1 MIEPNHVSVLINPK
15 AGKGISR
22 KRIEILQE
30 TFTEQL
36 YAPCLHFAYDLA
48 EDAKFIR
55 DELDKGS
62 KKFVVMGGDGTV
74 NNAASLLTGKEAS
87 LGIIPAGSGNGLAR
101 HLQIP
106 TQFQKALSLIRS
118 HKVKVIDYGLMNN
131 QPFFCTAGLGFDA
144 TIARSFAEQGSRG
157 LATYIKIILREFTN
171 YRVEKYLLD
180 FDGKHSEAEAFLLT
194 FANAGQYGNRVMIS
208 PNASIDDGYLNM
220 CLISDFPKIL
230 APLVGSQLI
239 SGKLNDSNYYET
251 IRVKEVVIRRKNPGW
266 VHLDGE
272 PYKMPDQLHVKVVP
286 SNLRVWIPVNFK
298 E

>member
-1 MIEPNHVSVLINPK
+1 MIEPNHVSVLVNPK
-15 AGKGISR
+15 AGNGISR
-22 KRIEILQE
+22 KKIKILQE

-36 YAPCLHFAYDLA
+36 YAPCLHLTHNLS
-48 EDAKFIR
+48 EDTRFII
-55 DELDKGS
+55 DELKKGS
-62 KKFVVMGGDGTV
+62 KEFVVVGGDGTV
-74 NNAASLLTGKEAS
+74 NNAASLLTGKDAN

-106 TQFQKALSLIRS
+106 IQFPKALSLIRS
-118 HKVKVIDYGLMNN
+118 HKVRVIDYGLMNN

-144 TIARSFAEQGSRG
+144 TIARSFSEQGTRG
-157 LATYIKIILREFTN
+157 LATYIKVILREFTN
-171 YRVEKYLLD
+171 YRIEKYLLD
-180 FDGKHSEAEAFLLT
+180 FDGKHSKAEVFLLT
-194 FANAGQYGNRVMIS
+194 FANAGQYGNRAMIS
-208 PNASIDDGYLNM
+208 PDASIDDGFLNM

-251 IRVKEVVIRRKNPGW
+251 LRVKEVVIQRKEPGW

-272 PYKMPDQLHVKVVP
+272 PFKMADKLHVKIVP
-286 SNLRVWIPVNFK
+286 SNLRVWVPENFT